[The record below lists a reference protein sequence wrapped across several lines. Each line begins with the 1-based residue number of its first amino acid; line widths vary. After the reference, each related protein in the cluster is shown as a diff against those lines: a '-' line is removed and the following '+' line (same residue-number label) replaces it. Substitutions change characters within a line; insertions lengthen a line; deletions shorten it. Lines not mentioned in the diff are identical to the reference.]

1 MEVETQC
8 LLYTSAIV
16 ARKQEDLLLKEGDVS
31 KTYIFITF
39 FGGRLKHFTKMTVHY
54 SLFRVAEKIPYLGT

>member
-39 FGGRLKHFTKMTVHY
+39 LEEDWSTLPKW
-54 SLFRVAEKIPYLGT
+54 LFIIHYLG

>member
-39 FGGRLKHFTKMTVHY
+39 L
-54 SLFRVAEKIPYLGT
+54 EED